1 MALKRRVAV
10 LGSTGSVGVS
20 TLDLLAELQVS
31 GEAEV
36 EVSALASHGH
46 NPERLIEQ
54 ARRWRPALV
63 ALADPAPAEQ
73 VRAALPG
80 VEVIAG
86 PDAAEAAATSADWVM
101 CAIVG
106 AAGLRSTVA
115 AARAGATVALANK
128 ESLVCAGPLLMQA
141 ARDAGGSVIPV
152 DSEHSAIFQALGGK
166 APERDDR
173 IVLTAS
179 GGPFLR
185 WSRERMA
192 AATPEQAVAHPKWSM
207 GAKIS
212 VDSATLF
219 NKGLE
224 LIEASYLFGVP
235 EDRIDVLVH
244 PESIVHSLVRHADGS
259 TLAQLGE
266 PDMRTPISVALSWP
280 DRLSW
285 NAPQLDLARH
295 GSLTFEQPDAERFPA
310 LTLARQALRTGGCAP
325 AVLNAANE
333 VAVAAF
339 LSRHIRFL
347 DIAAIVAET
356 LGRASPER
364 NSGDALTDAL
374 AADGEGRRVAAE
386 ILAERAAA

>member
-1 MALKRRVAV
+1 M
-10 LGSTGSVGVS
+10 GIS
-20 TLDLLAELQVS
+20 TLDLLTETQAS
-31 GEAEV
+31 GAAEV
-36 EVSALASHGH
+36 EVVALASHGR
-46 NPERLIEQ
+46 NPALLIEQ
-54 ARRWRPALV
+54 ARRWRPRIV
-63 ALADPAPAEQ
+63 AVADHEVARG
-73 VRAALPG
+73 VRTALPG
-80 VEVIAG
+80 IEVVAG
-86 PDAAEAAATSADWVM
+86 PDAAEQVATSAEWVM

-106 AAGLRSTVA
+106 AIGLRSTVA

-128 ESLVCAGPLLMQA
+128 ESLVCAGPLLMDA
-141 ARDAGGSVIPV
+141 AREAGGAVIPV

-166 APERDDR
+166 APGPGDR

-185 WSRERMA
+185 WSRDCMA
-192 AATPEQAVAHPKWSM
+192 AATAEQAVAHPKWSM

-212 VDSATLF
+212 VDSATLM

-224 LIEASYLFGVP
+224 LIEASYLFDIS

-244 PESIVHSLVRHADGS
+244 PESIVHSLVQHADGS

-266 PDMRTPISVALSWP
+266 PDMRTPIAVALAWP
-280 DRLSW
+280 ERLPW
-285 NAPQLDLARH
+285 NAPRLDLARH
-295 GSLTFEQPDAERFPA
+295 GALHFEAPDEEQFPA
-310 LTLARQALRTGGCAP
+310 LKLARQALRTGGCAP
-325 AVLNAANE
+325 AILNAANE

-356 LGRASPER
+356 LDRAAP
-364 NSGDALTDAL
+364 NLGSGDALRDAL
-374 AADGEGRRVAAE
+374 AADGEGRRVAEA